1 MGKTK
6 RKMTKKQQ
14 CRENQAV
21 RQDAVLLR
29 RQFNTCFEQG
39 DYADVINMLAKI
51 VESGQQTP
59 EDLYRGAFSYFM
71 VGDYARAAGMVSTVL
86 SLAPENVDA
95 RILLARLCL
104 LEDRAEDALA
114 IFDFLF
120 EHVASGFTAEQ
131 RDQLEDLLAYY
142 LENEREQICRD
153 FPHIAAH
160 YHLRAA
166 EGPETGDADKVA
178 TAVAEPAPAAAPEE
192 VPSAP
197 AEPAGSPCL
206 VPGETLAA
214 APAEAATAGAET
226 SETASVAN
234 AEEVATEE
242 RERVLSGSLSVVEKL
257 RLLNAFAAGHFAAG
271 EYAAAELLLSAA
283 ITLDTAD
290 AATLRNFAV
299 LMKCSGDEERA
310 VAFAAKLPQA
320 DFLLLAFLRNDG

>member
-1 MGKTK
+1 MGRTK

-120 EHVASGFTAEQ
+120 EHVAGGFTAEQ
-131 RDQLEDLLAYY
+131 SDQLEDLLAYY
-142 LENEREQICRD
+142 LENERKQICRD

-160 YHLRAA
+160 YHLGAA
-166 EGPETGDADKVA
+166 EGPETVAADEAAAALVK
-178 TAVAEPAPAAAPEE
+178 PAPAAAPKA
-192 VPSAP
+192 VLGAP
-197 AEPAGSPCL
+197 AEPAPSPC
-206 VPGETLAA
+206 VVSGETLAA
-214 APAEAATAGAET
+214 APEEAAPVSAET
-226 SETASVAN
+226 SEAAV
-234 AEEVATEE
+234 EVAAEE
-242 RERVLSGSLSVVEKL
+242 RERVLSGSLSVAEKL

-283 ITLDTAD
+283 ITLDAAD

>member
-104 LEDRAEDALA
+104 LGDRAEDALA

-120 EHVASGFTAEQ
+120 EHVAGGFTAEQ

-166 EGPETGDADKVA
+166 EGPETGAADKAA
-178 TAVAEPAPAAAPEE
+178 TAVAEPTSAAAPEE
-192 VPSAP
+192 VPSAT
-197 AEPAGSPCL
+197 AEPVRSPCL

-214 APAEAATAGAET
+214 ASEEAAPAGAET
-226 SETASVAN
+226 SEAAV
-234 AEEVATEE
+234 EVATEE

-310 VAFAAKLPQA
+310 VAFSAKLPQA

>member
-131 RDQLEDLLAYY
+131 SDQLEDLLAYY

-160 YHLRAA
+160 YHLGAA
-166 EGPETGDADKVA
+166 EGPETGAADEAAAALVK
-178 TAVAEPAPAAAPEE
+178 PAPAAAPEA
-192 VPSAP
+192 VLGAP
-197 AEPAGSPCL
+197 AESAPSPC
-206 VPGETLAA
+206 VVSGETLAA
-214 APAEAATAGAET
+214 APEETAPTGAET
-226 SETASVAN
+226 SEAASAATA
-234 AEEVATEE
+234 EGVATEE
-242 RERVLSGSLSVVEKL
+242 RERVLSGSLSVAEKL

>member
-166 EGPETGDADKVA
+166 EGPETGAADKVA

-197 AEPAGSPCL
+197 ADPVRSPCL
-206 VPGETLAA
+206 VPGKTLAA
-214 APAEAATAGAET
+214 APEEAAPAGAET
-226 SETASVAN
+226 SEAAV
-234 AEEVATEE
+234 EVAAEE
-242 RERVLSGSLSVVEKL
+242 RERVLSGSLSVAEKL

>member
-71 VGDYARAAGMVSTVL
+71 VGDYARAAGMISTVL

-142 LENEREQICRD
+142 LENERKQICRD

-166 EGPETGDADKVA
+166 EGPETGDAYKVA

-214 APAEAATAGAET
+214 ASEEAAPAGAET
-226 SETASVAN
+226 SEAAV
-234 AEEVATEE
+234 EVAAEE
-242 RERVLSGSLSVVEKL
+242 RERVLSGSLSVAEKL

-290 AATLRNFAV
+290 AATLRNLAV

-310 VAFAAKLPQA
+310 MAFAAKLPRA

>member
-131 RDQLEDLLAYY
+131 SDQLEDLLAYY
-142 LENEREQICRD
+142 LENEREQICRAV
-153 FPHIAAH
+153 PHIAAH
-160 YHLRAA
+160 HHLGAA
-166 EGPETGDADKVA
+166 EAPETGAADKVA
-178 TAVAEPAPAAAPEE
+178 KAGAEPAPAAAPEE

-197 AEPAGSPCL
+197 ADPVRSPCL
-206 VPGETLAA
+206 VHGKTLAA
-214 APAEAATAGAET
+214 APEEAATAGAET
-226 SETASVAN
+226 SEAAV
-234 AEEVATEE
+234 EVAAEE
-242 RERVLSGSLSVVEKL
+242 RERVLSGSLSVAEKL

>member
-131 RDQLEDLLAYY
+131 REQLEDLLAYY
-142 LENEREQICRD
+142 LENERKQICRD

-166 EGPETGDADKVA
+166 EGPETGAADKVA

-197 AEPAGSPCL
+197 ADPVRSPCL

-214 APAEAATAGAET
+214 APEEAAPAGAET
-226 SETASVAN
+226 SEAAVEA
-234 AEEVATEE
+234 AAEE
-242 RERVLSGSLSVVEKL
+242 RERVLSGSLSVAEKL

>member
-1 MGKTK
+1 MGRTK
-6 RKMTKKQQ
+6 RKMTKRQQ
-14 CRENQAV
+14 CRKNQAV
-21 RQDAVLLR
+21 RQDVVLLR

-39 DYADVINMLAKI
+39 DYADVINMLAKL

-120 EHVASGFTAEQ
+120 EHVAGGFTAEQ
-131 RDQLEDLLAYY
+131 SDQLEDLLAYY
-142 LENEREQICRD
+142 LENERKQICRD

-160 YHLRAA
+160 YHLGAA
-166 EGPETGDADKVA
+166 EGPETVVADEAAAALVK
-178 TAVAEPAPAAAPEE
+178 PAPAAAPKA
-192 VPSAP
+192 VLGAP
-197 AEPAGSPCL
+197 AEPAPSPC
-206 VPGETLAA
+206 VVSGETLAA
-214 APAEAATAGAET
+214 APEEAAPVGAET
-226 SETASVAN
+226 SEAAV
-234 AEEVATEE
+234 EVAAEE
-242 RERVLSGSLSVVEKL
+242 RERVLSGSLSVAEKL